1 MPTVSVEMQVLLAVV
16 TAAVDAEP
24 YCVIRRALDRKLG
37 AGWALEFSSAR
48 SGEDRVAV
56 LARRMALMQ
65 PTVES
70 FDPLRRDSLKDATSH
85 EDGGAR

>member
-1 MPTVSVEMQVLLAVV
+1 MQVLLAVA

-37 AGWALEFSSAR
+37 AGWALEFAGAR
-48 SGEDRVAV
+48 SSDDRVEV
-56 LARRMALMQ
+56 LTRRMEFMRVDNKNA
-65 PTVES
+65 
-70 FDPLRRDSLKDATSH
+70 DRDTFGGVTSH

>member
-16 TAAVDAEP
+16 TAAIDAEP

-37 AGWALEFSSAR
+37 AGWALEFAGAR
-48 SGEDRVAV
+48 SSVDRVEV
-56 LARRMALMQ
+56 LTRRMALLL
-65 PTVES
+65 PTVEAFAPS
-70 FDPLRRDSLKDATSH
+70 RRDSMRDATSH

>member
-37 AGWALEFSSAR
+37 AGWVLEFSSAR
-48 SGEDRVAV
+48 SGDERVAV
-56 LARRMALMQ
+56 LARRMEFMW
-65 PTVES
+65 V
-70 FDPLRRDSLKDATSH
+70 DNKNVDRDTFGGVTSH